1 MKLLSTFIHERDFDI
16 NYRVFFDYAPIA
28 VEETLSFDEADA
40 LFMLS
45 HNTSFSIN
53 VSKEQLEANG
63 YDVPDEVDKLL
74 SLNNYPAYL
83 KSLVDDI
90 SDKIWDLPRLVYMSR
105 FGNPVTN
112 RTSWNLDGSV
122 PKDIRDI
129 DIPIASWDISDLH
142 VNGQYA
148 PTIDNRIFY
157 KTRSTVSRN
166 GTVTMMCDNL
176 GRGDF
181 CDQIMNALIGCDVVT
196 RINILLADDFIKTI
210 YGAVDKVNL
219 LSAVRFPLEMKS
231 VLSDSEWTLQLDQNT
246 GMERMGIEGGM
257 CGAHPIYI
265 DTEFYRN
272 HFGDDL
278 GVAYVD
284 PDAIVSSLL
293 GILEAGSDW
302 DNHIDN
308 FIKRMGSEH
317 HIPKFWDNVKSIVM
331 GDAK

>member
-16 NYRVFFDYAPIA
+16 NYQVFFDYAPID
-28 VEETLSFDEADA
+28 VEETLIFDEADA

-45 HNTSFSIN
+45 HNKRFSIN

-74 SLNNYPAYL
+74 SLNDYPAYL
-83 KSLVDDI
+83 KPLIDDI
-90 SDKIWDLPRLVYMSR
+90 SSKVWDLPRLVYLSR
-105 FGNPVTN
+105 FGNPSTN
-112 RTSWNLDGSV
+112 RTSWDLDGSL

-129 DIPIASWDISDLH
+129 DVPIASWDISGLH

-157 KTRSTVSRN
+157 KTRESSKRK
-166 GTVTMMCDNL
+166 GTVTMMTNNIRQVDMME
-176 GRGDF
+176 
-181 CDQIMNALIGCDVVT
+181 QIMAALIDCESVT
-196 RINILLADDFIKTI
+196 RINILLADGFIESH
-210 YGAVDKVNL
+210 YGDVEKVNC
-219 LSAVRFPLEMKS
+219 LSSRKGTFEMKS
-231 VLSDSEWTLQLDQNT
+231 VLSDSEWTLNLDRNT

-272 HFGDDL
+272 HFSDNL

-284 PDAIVSSLL
+284 PENVISSLL
-293 GILEAGSDW
+293 GILDAGSDW
-302 DNHIDN
+302 YNHIDD
-308 FIKRMGSEH
+308 FTKRMGSEYY
-317 HIPKFWDNVKSIVM
+317 IPGFWDKVKSIILR
-331 GDAK
+331 

>member
-1 MKLLSTFIHERDFDI
+1 MKLLSTFVHERDFDI
-16 NYRVFFDYAPIA
+16 NYQVFFDYAPA
-28 VEETLSFDEADA
+28 DVEETLIFDEADA

-45 HNTSFSIN
+45 HNAHFNIN

-63 YDVPDEVDKLL
+63 YDVPDEVYGLL

-83 KSLVDDI
+83 KPLIDDV

-112 RTSWNLDGSV
+112 RTTWDLDGSV
-122 PKDIRDI
+122 PKDVRQT

-157 KTRSTVSRN
+157 KTRSTSRRK
-166 GTVTMMCDNL
+166 GTVTLMCDNI
-176 GRGDF
+176 GRGDVSEEV
-181 CDQIMNALIGCDVVT
+181 MTALIDCEFVT
-196 RINILLADDFIKTI
+196 RINILIADDFMKAQ
-210 YGAVDKVNL
+210 YGENDKVAC
-219 LSAVRFPLEMKS
+219 LSRVSFPLAMKTL
-231 VLSDSEWTLQLDQNT
+231 LSDSEWTLQIDQKT

-257 CGAHPIYI
+257 CGAHPIYV

-278 GVAYVD
+278 GVAYLD
-284 PDAIVSSLL
+284 PENVVESLL
-293 GILEAGSDW
+293 RILEVGSDW
-302 DNHIDN
+302 DEHIDS
-308 FIKRMGSEH
+308 FIKRMGSEY
-317 HIPKFWDNVKSIVM
+317 HIPKFWDNVKAIVM
-331 GDAK
+331 G

>member
-16 NYRVFFDYAPIA
+16 NYQVFFDYAPID
-28 VEETLSFDEADA
+28 VEETLIFDEADA

-45 HNTSFSIN
+45 HNKRFSIN

-83 KSLVDDI
+83 KPLIDDI
-90 SDKIWDLPRLVYMSR
+90 SSKVWDLPRLVYLSR
-105 FGNPVTN
+105 FGNPSTN
-112 RTSWNLDGSV
+112 RTSWDLDGSL

-129 DIPIASWDISDLH
+129 DVPIASWDISGLH

-157 KTRSTVSRN
+157 KTRESSKRK
-166 GTVTMMCDNL
+166 GTVTMMTDNI
-176 GRGDF
+176 RQVDMME
-181 CDQIMNALIGCDVVT
+181 QIMAALIDCESVT
-196 RINILLADDFIKTI
+196 RINILLADGFIESH
-210 YGAVDKVNL
+210 YGDVEKVNC
-219 LSAVRFPLEMKS
+219 LSSRKGTFEMKS
-231 VLSDSEWTLQLDQNT
+231 VLSDSEWTLNLDQNT

-272 HFGDDL
+272 HFGDNL

-284 PDAIVSSLL
+284 PENVISSLL
-293 GILEAGSDW
+293 GILDAGSDW
-302 DNHIDN
+302 YNHIDD
-308 FIKRMGSEH
+308 FTKRMGSEYY
-317 HIPKFWDNVKSIVM
+317 IPGFWDKVKSIILR
-331 GDAK
+331 

>member
-16 NYRVFFDYAPIA
+16 NYQVFFDYAPVE
-28 VEETLSFDEADA
+28 VEETLIFDEADA

-45 HNTSFSIN
+45 HNKNFSIN

-63 YDVPDEVDKLL
+63 YDVPDEVEKLL

-83 KSLVDDI
+83 KPLIDDI
-90 SDKIWDLPRLVYMSR
+90 SSKVWDLPRLVYLSR
-105 FGNPVTN
+105 FGNPSTN
-112 RTSWNLDGSV
+112 RTSWDLDGSL

-129 DIPIASWDISDLH
+129 DVPIASWDISGLH

-157 KTRSTVSRN
+157 KTRQSSKRK
-166 GTVTMMCDNL
+166 GTVTMMTDNI
-176 GRGDF
+176 RQVDMME
-181 CDQIMNALIGCDVVT
+181 QVMAALIDCDFVT
-196 RINILLADDFIKTI
+196 RINILLADGFIETHF
-210 YGAVDKVNL
+210 GDVEKVNC
-219 LSAVRFPLEMKS
+219 LSSRKGTFEMKS
-231 VLSDSEWTLQLDQNT
+231 LLSDSEWTLHLDKNT

-284 PDAIVSSLL
+284 PENVISSLL

-308 FIKRMGSEH
+308 FTKRMGSEYY
-317 HIPKFWDNVKSIVM
+317 IPEFWDKVKSIILR
-331 GDAK
+331 

>member
-1 MKLLSTFIHERDFDI
+1 MKLLSTFVHERDFDI
-16 NYRVFFDYAPIA
+16 NYQVFFDYAPTD
-28 VEETLSFDEADA
+28 VEETLIFDEADA

-45 HNTSFSIN
+45 HNKRFDIN

-63 YDVPDEVDKLL
+63 YDVPDELDKLL

-83 KSLVDDI
+83 KPLVDDI

-112 RTSWNLDGSV
+112 RTTWDLDGSV
-122 PKDIRDI
+122 PKDLRDI
-129 DIPIASWDISDLH
+129 DIPIASWDISGLH

-157 KTRSTVSRN
+157 KTRSTSSRK
-166 GTVTMMCDNL
+166 GTVTMQCDNI
-176 GRGDF
+176 GRGDVSEAV
-181 CDQIMNALIGCDVVT
+181 MKALIDCEFVT
-196 RINILLADDFIKTI
+196 RINILLADGFIKET
-210 YGAVDKVNL
+210 YGDIDKVNCL
-219 LSAVRFPLEMKS
+219 ERVGFPLAMKS
-231 VLSDSEWTLQLDQNT
+231 LLSDSEWTLQIDQKT
-246 GMERMGIEGGM
+246 GMERTGIEGGM

-265 DTEFYRN
+265 GTEFYRN
-272 HFGDDL
+272 HFGNDL

-284 PDAIVSSLL
+284 PDNMIDSLL
-293 GILEAGSDW
+293 GILETGSDW

-308 FIKRMGSEH
+308 FTKRMGSEY

-331 GDAK
+331 KD